1 MTRKQCAAILFDEFR
16 DLSRMFAIYGL

>member
-1 MTRKQCAAILFDEFR
+1 MLFDEFR